1 MKSVLITG
9 GGRGIGAAT
18 AISCAQRGWPVA
30 INYAGNQA
38 AAESTAEAVRKAG
51 GKAITI
57 QGDVSVEADVIRM
70 FDATQAAFGALQGI
84 VINAG
89 IAGLSAA
96 LADIS
101 IERMRRMFDVNILGA
116 YLCAREAARRLPLD
130 KGGQGGSVVL
140 ISSVA
145 AKLGSPFDFVDYA
158 GTKGAVDSL
167 TIGLAKELGKQAVR
181 VNAIRPGLIETELQ
195 AVSGDPDRA
204 QRLGPL
210 TPIGRAG
217 IPSEIAEAVAFLLSD
232 AASYITG
239 AILDVSGGR

>member
-18 AISCAQRGWPVA
+18 AKLCAARGWPVA
-30 INYAGNQA
+30 INYAGNQK
-38 AAESTAEAVRKAG
+38 SAEATADAVRAAG
-51 GKAITI
+51 AKAITI
-57 QGDVSVEADVIRM
+57 KGDVSVEEDVIRM
-70 FDATQAAFGALQGI
+70 FDETQSAFGALQGV

-89 IAGLSAA
+89 IAGLSLP
-96 LADIS
+96 LADIPL
-101 IERMRRMFDVNILGA
+101 ERLRRMFDVNSLGA

-140 ISSVA
+140 LSSVA

-158 GTKGAVDSL
+158 GSKAAVDTL
-167 TIGLAKELGKQAVR
+167 TVGLAKELGKQGVR
-181 VNAIRPGLIETELQ
+181 VNAIRPGLIETEMQ
-195 AVSGDPDRA
+195 AASGDPDRA
-204 QRLGPL
+204 QRLGPG

-217 IPSEIAEAVAFLLSD
+217 VPSEIAEAVVFLLSD